1 MNLNELM
8 MVKNFDATRVLVFR
22 HCPYEPGLKKVLPW
36 LAEDQPGLFNAYQQ
50 TQGEKLESAMKTL
63 SGEGYV
69 ASFVGLE
76 PGKAH
81 FVGLYSIGAFRPLS
95 LKEYWEVPAYAV
107 LKSHGMVGFTEAEG
121 RPSVL
126 WFDLQPVDFYPTW
139 KGKLVVSW
147 PPPER
152 SWWRRAH
159 RNEMTVLSVLEES
172 AFAPATSGWDEISL
186 TWDEL
191 GILPARLRAALSE
204 WRGIYYIFD
213 ISDGKGYVGAA
224 YGDSNLFG
232 RWQHYAKSG
241 HGDNRQL
248 RHREPRNFRFT
259 ILQRVSPDMDKTDV
273 IRLETTW
280 KLRLHTRMPF
290 GLNDN

>member
-147 PPPER
+147 PPPEILVATR
-152 SWWRRAH
+152 TSKRNDGTFSLGRKRICTRHVGLGRNFPNLGRAWD
-159 RNEMTVLSVLEES
+159 S
-172 AFAPATSGWDEISL
+172 ACTAEGELFPNGAVSITSL
-186 TWDEL
+186 TFQMEKATWVQPMETAICL
-191 GILPARLRAALSE
+191 
-204 WRGIYYIFD
+204 
-213 ISDGKGYVGAA
+213 DGG
-224 YGDSNLFG
+224 SITRNL
-232 RWQHYAKSG
+232 
-241 HGDNRQL
+241 
-248 RHREPRNFRFT
+248 
-259 ILQRVSPDMDKTDV
+259 
-273 IRLETTW
+273 
-280 KLRLHTRMPF
+280 TR
-290 GLNDN
+290 